1 MRTRIRAVAGLGL
14 MFGAMCGL
22 PLTTGCLSGEEIE
35 DILDELDDI
44 EFKIEQE
51 VNSIQVEDPRTI
63 PLPDDLDQT
72 IIIDNSVTV
81 IDDISEDV
89 IIAELPDI
97 TILGFENLTGLDG
110 YYQYAVDGDIQG
122 IFVLDGETLLL
133 EYPCIGAIELISE
146 DYFDTFDGAFVQ
158 GFDIFDAFYTNPE
171 DFFCGDAFIITFG
184 EIGVAVDVSPID
196 LLP

>member
-1 MRTRIRAVAGLGL
+1 MRTIMQSFTGLGL
-14 MFGAMCGL
+14 TLGAMCGL
-22 PLTTGCLSGEEIE
+22 PLATGCLSAEEIE

-51 VNSIQVEDPRTI
+51 VNTIQVEDPRTI
-63 PLPDDLDQT
+63 PLPGDLDQT

-89 IIAELPDI
+89 IIAELPDV
-97 TILGFENLTGLDG
+97 TILGFENLTGFDG
-110 YYQYAVDGDIQG
+110 YYQYAVDGDVQA
-122 IFVLDGETLLL
+122 IFVLDGEALLL

-146 DYFDTFDGAFVQ
+146 DYFDPFDGTFVQ

-171 DFFCGDAFIITFG
+171 DFFCGDAFIITFD